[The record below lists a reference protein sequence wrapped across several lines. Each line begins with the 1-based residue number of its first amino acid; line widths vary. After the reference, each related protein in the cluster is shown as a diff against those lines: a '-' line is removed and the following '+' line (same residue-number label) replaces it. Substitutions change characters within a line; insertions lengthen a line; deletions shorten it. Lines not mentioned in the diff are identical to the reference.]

1 MQVSPVSDV
10 VKVEIDLTPDEALK
24 LYSEINEI
32 SGQTPLTAAELNEKY
47 PVTGQLLTDL
57 NNIVHAETLPQ
68 P

>member
-1 MQVSPVSDV
+1 VSDV